1 MIDRRHFLGSTA
13 ALAMAAG
20 SDGVIAQ
27 TIPATRL
34 TALFDTLVQE
44 QLRRSP
50 ESATSLGLDT
60 GANADL
66 RSKLS
71 DQSPAGLAA
80 AKAATKADLTRLQ
93 AIDPATL
100 SPEERIDLESIL
112 YTRRSAQAVQ
122 RSTSA
127 AAPMAPAPM
136 SSRSCRARISR
147 SPTSS
152 TPNTRSPARATP
164 MPI

>member
-1 MIDRRHFLGSTA
+1 MIDRRHFLGGSA
-13 ALAMAAG
+13 ALAVAAG
-20 SDGVIAQ
+20 SEGVVAQ
-27 TIPATRL
+27 NTASTRL

-50 ESATSLGLDT
+50 EGATSLGLDT

-66 RSKLS
+66 RSQLS

-80 AKAATKADLTRLQ
+80 AKAATKADLSRLQ

-122 RSTSA
+122 AFDFGGYSYGPS
-127 AAPMAPAPM
+127 PM
-136 SSRSCRARISR
+136 SCRSCRGVSVGPRLSR
-147 SPTSS
+147 YQ
-152 TPNTRSPARATP
+152 A
-164 MPI
+164 